1 MKFAFKA
8 ICAITIVAFCLAHS
22 ARPCARAQS
31 RPPQQTTDDD
41 VIRVTTALVTLPVRI
56 TDRKGKVVPSLTRE
70 HFQVFE
76 DGVQQEIAYF
86 EPPGDQNDPAVNSS
100 LQLTVALLLDI
111 SDSTQFKLEQI
122 QTTAIAFLDLLRSAD
137 RVVVV
142 AFDKEVRVL
151 NQATQNREVLRTSIR
166 QIRSGGGTSLYQALI
181 STIRLL
187 NQIPG
192 RKAIVVLTD
201 GVDTASKDMTWET
214 VLREVESS
222 HVTIYPIQYHT
233 LGDFADSATRET
245 HAVGE
250 FGRTAHVTRGGEPI
264 SEVYRRATRN
274 LRLLADKTSGS
285 FQYSDKSSSLAR
297 SFERLA
303 SQLRQQYTI
312 GYYPANKT
320 ADGKRKISVK
330 VNRPD
335 VKVNTRT
342 SYTYR
347 AHRSNQ

>member
-1 MKFAFKA
+1 MKLAVEA
-8 ICAITIVAFCLAHS
+8 VCAITIVGFCLAHF
-22 ARPCARAQS
+22 APPCARAQS
-31 RPPQQTTDDD
+31 RPSQQTTDDD
-41 VIRVTTALVTLPVRI
+41 VIRVTTALVTLPVKV

-76 DGVQQEIAYF
+76 DGVQQKIAYF
-86 EPPGDQNDPAVNSS
+86 EPPGDQSDPAVNSS

-111 SDSTQFKLEQI
+111 SDSTQFKLQQI
-122 QTTAIAFLDLLRSAD
+122 QTTAIAFVDLLRPAD

-142 AFDKEVRVL
+142 AFDSEVRVL
-151 NQATQNREVLRTSIR
+151 NQGTQDREVLRTNIH
-166 QIRSGGGTSLYQALI
+166 QIKAGRGTSLYQALF
-181 STIRLL
+181 STIRHL

-214 VLREVESS
+214 VLREAESS

-233 LGDFADSATRET
+233 LGDFADSSTRET
-245 HAVGE
+245 YAAGE
-250 FGRTAHVTRGGEPI
+250 FGRTGHVTRGGEPV
-264 SEVYRRATRN
+264 SEVYRRATRY
-274 LRLLADKTSGS
+274 LRLLADKTSGY
-285 FQYSDKSSSLAR
+285 FQYSDKASNLAR

-347 AHRSNQ
+347 SRAAKS